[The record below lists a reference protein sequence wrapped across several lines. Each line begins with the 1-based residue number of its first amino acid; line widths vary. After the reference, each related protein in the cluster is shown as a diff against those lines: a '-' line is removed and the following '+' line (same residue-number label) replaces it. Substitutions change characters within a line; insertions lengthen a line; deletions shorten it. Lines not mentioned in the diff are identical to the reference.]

1 MTNVTKTYNILLRA
15 LILSAAYGFIVYEV
29 FKQQSVLTPLLQF
42 KNQFVEHQIWCDTLF
57 VFGLMLLNWGLEA
70 LKWRFLVSKIEKI
83 SYLMSFKAVLAGLTA
98 SIFTPNRVGEY
109 FGRVF
114 LLKQSNP
121 LKGILI
127 TILGSMAQ
135 LVVYGVVGSFC
146 FVYYLSKFQGFDS
159 FLRGHFQSI
168 GYTALLTLGLV
179 MLVLFL
185 NVNLISKV
193 GNRLIPRKWHKAK
206 YYLRTFSLFS
216 KKELFVVLAISFLRY
231 CVFTFQYLYL
241 LKIFGL
247 NLPINQLLLGIA
259 VIFFIMTAIPT
270 FALAELGIRSTV
282 ALWVL
287 GGILSSHGQDPS
299 SATVSIVSAASALW
313 VVNLGVPALL
323 GGVFV
328 RKLRFFKKNNG

>member
-42 KNQFVEHQIWCDTLF
+42 KNQFVELQLWYKAVAI
-57 VFGLMLLNWGLEA
+57 VGLMLLNWGLEA
-70 LKWRFLVSKIEKI
+70 LKWKYLVSKIEKI
-83 SYLMSFKAVLAGLTA
+83 SFLLAFKAVFAGLTA

-146 FVYYLSKFQGFDS
+146 FVYYLSEYQGFAS
-159 FLRGHFQSI
+159 YLGGHFQSI
-168 GYTALLTLGLV
+168 CYTALLAFGLV

-185 NVNLISKV
+185 NVNLITKL
-193 GNRLIPRKWHKAK
+193 GNRLIPRKWHKVK
-206 YYLRTFSLFS
+206 YYLRTFGLFS
-216 KKELFVVLAISFLRY
+216 KQELFVVLAISFLRY
-231 CVFTFQYLYL
+231 CVFTFQYFYL
-241 LKIFGL
+241 LKMFGL
-247 NLPINQLLLGIA
+247 NLPVIQLLVGIA

-287 GGILSSHGQDPS
+287 GGMLAQYGQDPS
-299 SATVSIVSAASALW
+299 LSTLSIVSAASALW
-313 VVNLGVPALL
+313 VVNLGFPALL

>member
-29 FKQQSVLTPLLQF
+29 FKQQSVLTPLVQF
-42 KNQFVEHQIWCDTLF
+42 QNQFIEHQLWYDTLF
-57 VFGLMLLNWGLEA
+57 VVGLMLLNWGLEA
-70 LKWRFLVSKIEKI
+70 LKWRYLVSKIEKI
-83 SYLMSFKAVLAGLTA
+83 SLLLSFKAVLAGLTV

-135 LVVYGVVGSFC
+135 LLVYGAVGSFC
-146 FVYYLSKFQGFDS
+146 FVYYLSEYQGFDS
-159 FLRGHFQSI
+159 FLGGHFQSI
-168 GYTALLTLGLV
+168 AFAALLAFGLV
-179 MLVLFL
+179 VLILFL
-185 NVNLISKV
+185 NVNLITKL

-206 YYLRTFSLFS
+206 YYLRTFGLFS
-216 KKELFVVLAISFLRY
+216 KKELFIVLLISFLRY

-241 LKIFGL
+241 LRVFGVD
-247 NLPINQLLLGIA
+247 LPIIQLLLGIV

-287 GGILSSHGQDPS
+287 GGILSSYGQDPS

-313 VVNLGVPALL
+313 VVNLGFPALL

-328 RKLRFFKKNNG
+328 RKLRFFKKTNG

>member
-15 LILSAAYGFIVYEV
+15 LIVSAAYGFIIYEV
-29 FKQQSVLTPLLQF
+29 FKQQSVLAPLLHF
-42 KNQFVEHQIWCDTLF
+42 ENHFIIFDFWLEAIF
-57 VFGLMLLNWGLEA
+57 VFVLMLLNWGLEA
-70 LKWRFLVSKIEKI
+70 LKWRYLVSKIENI
-83 SYLMSFKAVLAGLTA
+83 SFLLAFKAVLSGLTV

-135 LVVYGVVGSFC
+135 LVVYVVIGSFC
-146 FVYYLSKFQGFDS
+146 FVYYLSHYQGFDS
-159 FLRGHFQSI
+159 FFGGYFQSI
-168 GYTALLTLGLV
+168 GFTALVGLGVV
-179 MLVLFL
+179 MLAMFL
-185 NVNLISKV
+185 NVNLFIRI
-193 GNRLIPRKWHKAK
+193 GNRLMPRKWHKVK
-206 YYLRTFSLFS
+206 YYLRTFGLFS
-216 KKELFVVLAISFLRY
+216 KRELIIVLAISFLRY
-231 CVFTFQYLYL
+231 CVFTFQYFFL
-241 LKIFGL
+241 LRLFGL
-247 NLPINQLLLGIA
+247 ALPTSQVFLGIA

-287 GGILSSHGQDPS
+287 GGILSSSGYDA
-299 SATVSIVSAASALW
+299 SAASLSIVSAASALW
-313 VVNLGVPALL
+313 VINLGLPALI

-328 RKLRFFKKNNG
+328 RRLRFFKKKDG